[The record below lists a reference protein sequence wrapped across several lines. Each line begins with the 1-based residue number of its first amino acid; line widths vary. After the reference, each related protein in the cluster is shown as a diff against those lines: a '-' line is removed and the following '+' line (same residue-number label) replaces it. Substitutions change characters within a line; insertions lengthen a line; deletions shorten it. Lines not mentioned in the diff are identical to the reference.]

1 MNRGPTARKRDR
13 MSDTPKFT
21 VVDRRKFRG
30 EDAPETEAASTP
42 ATPEAEAPSAAAAAP
57 APRLTLVEPPAAK
70 AEAQSSSVAVAE
82 EPEIP
87 GAGPTLVTPETEAI
101 AQAGNDAQASNDE
114 EAGFYDDSQLPP
126 APTDEESRFQKLAYD
141 QAAER
146 LDVLV
151 RSQNPAAPAPE
162 SIGFEHLVQQ
172 LYLSAMMQMGAGT
185 PEGQRPRIDIL
196 GARQTIDL
204 LGVVQAKSAGNL
216 HADEIRAIDTV
227 LFELRATFLE
237 LTRMIGTQSTAN
249 MPPPPGSKPGPGG
262 FGPQR

>member
-1 MNRGPTARKRDR
+1 

-30 EDAPETEAASTP
+30 EDAPETEAVSTP
-42 ATPEAEAPSAAAAAP
+42 STPEPEAPSIPAP
-57 APRLTLVEPPAAK
+57 TAAPRLTLVEPPATK
-70 AEAQSSSVAVAE
+70 TEAPASAVAVAE

-87 GAGPTLVTPETEAI
+87 SNAGPTLVTPEAGEAHGEETETTD
-101 AQAGNDAQASNDE
+101 GEPGFFDE
-114 EAGFYDDSQLPP
+114 SQLPP

-146 LDVLV
+146 LDLLV
-151 RSQNPAAPAPE
+151 RAQNPAAPAPE

-204 LGVVQAKSAGNL
+204 LGVVKAKSAGNL
-216 HADEIRAIDTV
+216 NADETRAIDTV

-237 LTRMIGTQSTAN
+237 LTRMISAQASAP